1 MKKSLLSESSFVRAI
16 GIEPTCL
23 AAPDPKSGA
32 SASFATPALKWSF
45 IFSMAALQIQGGDAN
60 VRAFDEKIKNTCFC
74 VNSFKMETV
83 AAIPKYNLS
92 EDQEKKLILR
102 EYRALL
108 RSMKPK
114 LKPGDKEL
122 VRMAFEMAA
131 DAHKTMRRKS
141 GEPYILHPL
150 AVARICV
157 EEIGLGV
164 RSTIC
169 SLLHDTVEDTDISLE
184 DIERQ
189 FGNEIARIVDGLTK
203 ISTVIDVNASQQAE
217 NFKKIL
223 LTLTDDPRVILIKLA
238 DRLHNMRTL
247 ESMKRE
253 KQLKIA
259 SETVY
264 VYAPLAHRMGLYTIK
279 TEMED
284 LAMKYME
291 PDTYKEIARKLSET
305 RRERTRY
312 INEFIRPIREKMEK
326 AEFNFEIYGRPKS
339 IHSIWNK
346 MKKKGVSFEEVY
358 DLFAIRVILNSPP
371 EREKEDCWK
380 VYSMITDEYT
390 PSPER
395 LRDWLSNP
403 KSNGYEAL
411 HTTVMGPQGK
421 WVEVQIRTK
430 RMNEIA
436 EKGLAAHWKY
446 KEGTADESR
455 FDKWFHQIRE
465 ALQSQDADTVDF
477 LQDFKTSFLAE
488 EIYVYTPK
496 GDVKMLP
503 VGSTALDFAFAIH
516 SAVGARCIGAKV
528 NHKLVPLSHK
538 LRSGDQIEIITSN
551 KQKPSE
557 DWLNIV
563 VTAKAKSKIKDALK
577 EEKRKIAEDG
587 KYFVQRKLE
596 AIGAAYQQ
604 HNIDILTEFYK
615 QPSTLDFFYQVATK
629 SIDLK
634 ELKDFHILGDK
645 LEAPKP
651 QRPHIEIKTDQ
662 QLHTDF
668 NKKDAELII
677 FGESSD
683 RILYNLAN
691 CCKPIPGDDVFGFV
705 TTGKGL
711 TIHRTNCPNASK
723 LLANYGHRVV
733 KTKWAKNKE
742 ISFLTGLNI
751 IGLDDVGVV
760 HKITNLISGEMKI
773 NIGALSIEAKEGIF
787 RGSFKVFVHDKE
799 ELDELV
805 HRLKSLSGIHAVE
818 RFDAELV

>member
-1 MKKSLLSESSFVRAI
+1 
-16 GIEPTCL
+16 
-23 AAPDPKSGA
+23 
-32 SASFATPALKWSF
+32 
-45 IFSMAALQIQGGDAN
+45 
-60 VRAFDEKIKNTCFC
+60 
-74 VNSFKMETV
+74 METV
-83 AAIPKYNLS
+83 AALPKYNLT
-92 EDQEKKLILR
+92 EDQEKKLIIR

-108 RSMKPK
+108 RSLKPK

-122 VRMAFEMAA
+122 VRIAFEMAA
-131 DAHKTMRRKS
+131 EAHKTMRRKS

-169 SLLHDTVEDTDISLE
+169 SLLHDTVEDTDITL
-184 DIERQ
+184 DDVERQ
-189 FGNEIARIVDGLTK
+189 FGGEIARIVDGLTK
-203 ISTVIDVNASQQAE
+203 IANVIDVNASQQAE

-223 LTLTDDPRVILIKLA
+223 LTLTDDPRVILIKLS

-264 VYAPLAHRMGLYTIK
+264 VYAPLAHRMGLYNIK

-291 PDTYKEIARKLSET
+291 PDTYKEIARKLAET

-312 INEFIRPIREKMEK
+312 INEFIRPLREKMER
-326 AEFNFEIYGRPKS
+326 AEFDFEIYGRPKS

-358 DLFAIRVILNSPP
+358 DLFAIRVILNSPT

-446 KEGTADESR
+446 KEGAADESR

-465 ALQSQDADTVDF
+465 VLSNQDADSVDF

-557 DWLNIV
+557 DWLNFV
-563 VTAKAKSKIKDALK
+563 VTAKAKTKIKDALK

-587 KYFVQRKLE
+587 KYVVQRKLE
-596 AIGAAYQQ
+596 GMGAAYNQA
-604 HNIDILTEFYK
+604 NVEILADFYK
-615 QPSTLDFFYQVATK
+615 QQSSLDFFYQVATK
-629 SIDLK
+629 TIDLK
-634 ELKDFHILGDK
+634 ELKDFNVLGDK

-651 QRPHIEIKTDQ
+651 QRPLTEIKPENNLPDYQ
-662 QLHTDF
+662 
-668 NKKDAELII
+668 KKDAELII

-683 RILYNLAN
+683 KIMYHLAN

-760 HKITNLISGEMKI
+760 NKITNLISGEMKI
-773 NIGALSIEAKEGIF
+773 NISALSIEAKEGIF
-787 RGSFKVFVHDKE
+787 RGSIKVFVHDKE

-805 HRLKSLSGIHAVE
+805 RRLKMLSGIHSIE
-818 RFDAELV
+818 RYDAEAP

>member
-1 MKKSLLSESSFVRAI
+1 
-16 GIEPTCL
+16 
-23 AAPDPKSGA
+23 
-32 SASFATPALKWSF
+32 
-45 IFSMAALQIQGGDAN
+45 
-60 VRAFDEKIKNTCFC
+60 
-74 VNSFKMETV
+74 METV
-83 AAIPKYNLS
+83 AQIPRYNLN
-92 EDQEKKLILR
+92 EEQEKKLILR

-108 RSMKPK
+108 RALKTK
-114 LKPGDKEL
+114 LKPGDRKL
-122 VRMAFEMAA
+122 IRVAFEMAA
-131 DAHKTMRRKS
+131 EAHKTMRRKS
-141 GEPYILHPL
+141 GEPYILHPI
-150 AVARICV
+150 AVAKICV

-169 SLLHDTVEDTDISLE
+169 ALLHDTVEDTDITLE
-184 DIERQ
+184 DVERE
-189 FGNEIARIVDGLTK
+189 FGSEIARIVDGLTK
-203 ISTVIDVNASQQAE
+203 ISNVIDINASQQAE

-223 LTLTDDPRVILIKLA
+223 LTLTDDPRVILIKLS

-247 ESMKRE
+247 DSMKRE
-253 KQLKIA
+253 KQLKIS

-264 VYAPLAHRMGLYTIK
+264 VYAPLAHRMGLYSIK

-291 PDTYKEIARKLSET
+291 PDTYRDIARKLAET
-305 RRERTRY
+305 KRERSKY
-312 INEFIRPIREKMEK
+312 INEFIKPIKEKLVK
-326 AEFNFEIYGRPKS
+326 NNFNFEIYGRPKS

-346 MKKKGVSFEEVY
+346 MKKKGVGFEEVY
-358 DLFAIRVILNSPP
+358 DLFAIRIILDSPH
-371 EREKEDCWK
+371 EKEKEDCWK
-380 VYSMITDEYT
+380 VYSFITDEYN

-446 KEGTADESR
+446 KEGSAEESR
-455 FDKWFHQIRE
+455 FEKWFEQIRE
-465 ALQSQDADTVDF
+465 VITSNETDSIDF

-516 SAVGARCIGAKV
+516 SAVGSKCIGAKV
-528 NHKLVPLSHK
+528 NHKLVPISHK
-538 LRSGDQIEIITSN
+538 LRSGDQVEIITSN

-557 DWLNIV
+557 DWLGFV
-563 VTAKAKSKIKDALK
+563 VSAKAKNKIKDSLK
-577 EEKRKIAEDG
+577 EEKRTIADEG

-596 AIGAAYQQ
+596 GIGAAFTAG
-604 HNIDILTEFYK
+604 NIEELATFYK
-615 QPSTLDFFYQVATK
+615 LNSQLDLFYQVAVK
-629 SIDLK
+629 AIDLK
-634 ELKDFHILGDK
+634 ELKEFKVLGDR

-651 QRPHIEIKTDQ
+651 ERIPSEKGDHSPHP
-662 QLHTDF
+662 L

-683 RILYNLAN
+683 RIVYNLAN

-711 TIHRTNCPNASK
+711 TIHRTNCPNAAK
-723 LLANYGHRVV
+723 LLANFGHRVV

-742 ISFLTGLNI
+742 ISFLTGLRI
-751 IGLDDVGVV
+751 IGLDDVGVIN
-760 HKITNLISGEMKI
+760 KITNLISGEMKI
-773 NIGALSIEAKEGIF
+773 NISALTVEAREGVFEGNI
-787 RGSFKVFVHDKE
+787 KVFVHDKE
-799 ELDELV
+799 ELDVLV
-805 HRLKSLSGIHAVE
+805 QRLKQLGGIQSVDRYDTE
-818 RFDAELV
+818 SPN